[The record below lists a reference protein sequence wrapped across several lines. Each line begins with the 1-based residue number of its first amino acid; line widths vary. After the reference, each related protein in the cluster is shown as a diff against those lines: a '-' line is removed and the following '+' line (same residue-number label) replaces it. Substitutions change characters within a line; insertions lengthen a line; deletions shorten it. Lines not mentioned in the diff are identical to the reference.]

1 MLKINYTEKSLE
13 IILFKIFRLGF
24 SYSFNNGKWCIFYLG
39 FMKLSF
45 GLTANWEDK
54 PKITITK
61 EQMFDA

>member
-24 SYSFNNGKWCIFYLG
+24 SYSFDRGKWCIFYLG

-54 PKITITK
+54 PKLTITK

>member
-13 IILFKIFRLGF
+13 IILLKIFRLGF
-24 SYSFNNGKWCIFYLG
+24 SYSLDNGKWCIFYLG

-45 GLTANWEDK
+45 GITANWEDK